1 MKKRFC
7 LIGIISA
14 LIVAGVA
21 LASCSNLIE
30 DLKEK
35 NTGDFVKINGGT
47 YDGTAE

>member
-35 NTGDFVKINGGT
+35 ILVILSKSMAEPM
-47 YDGTAE
+47 TARLN